1 MVKKCANAIK
11 TVNYLAY
18 TLTGQTLTKHEPV
31 IHYQT
36 QPISENCKLF
46 NACP

>member
-18 TLTGQTLTKHEPV
+18 TLKGQTLTKQKAGYTLRSTTNKQEQ
-31 IHYQT
+31 QT
-36 QPISENCKLF
+36 P
-46 NACP
+46 